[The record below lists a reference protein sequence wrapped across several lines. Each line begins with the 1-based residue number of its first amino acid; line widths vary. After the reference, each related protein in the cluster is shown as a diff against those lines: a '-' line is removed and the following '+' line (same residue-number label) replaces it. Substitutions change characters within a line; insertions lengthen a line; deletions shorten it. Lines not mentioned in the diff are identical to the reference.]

1 MAEQDRSFLHSRM
14 LDPLDSPG
22 PIPVEYSRQSQSLT
36 ADILETNR
44 LAGLHPTTAWRPEIQ
59 TSQARS
65 ALLTSEEFHLMSR
78 FSFQPNSMP
87 NTAQRSFLTGLQ
99 GSVSDRHILE
109 MANGMRQAQQEE
121 NRPLQAPQLRVD
133 TPHVQNNGNQFP
145 LQGRHSLPF
154 TMGQQAEARQI
165 YQTSQPQPHT
175 QIQSMGQ
182 DMQRSISQQGLQQ
195 SESRPSTSESRKAR
209 PSVKHLTCW
218 WWNEKGK
225 CKYTVDECLYAHHKT
240 GRVADAPRQV
250 KAGEPPVAGRKL
262 MRALREEA
270 EERAKRAPERE
281 MSILQAQNKALR
293 EAYTALSSTTSQSLS
308 AISTLR
314 QSLTRLTVEVG
325 NVERGHAGLLP
336 HSTTPEYGK
345 YQVDSQLARVLR
357 VVEDEGLLAGVGER
371 QTRAQA
377 VRVEAS
383 LVAVGLG
390 ELVEDGKRRAVTSR
404 GW

>member
-1 MAEQDRSFLHSRM
+1 
-14 LDPLDSPG
+14 
-22 PIPVEYSRQSQSLT
+22 
-36 ADILETNR
+36 
-44 LAGLHPTTAWRPEIQ
+44 
-59 TSQARS
+59 
-65 ALLTSEEFHLMSR
+65 
-78 FSFQPNSMP
+78 MP
-87 NTAQRSFLTGLQ
+87 STRCS
-99 GSVSDRHILE
+99 
-109 MANGMRQAQQEE
+109 
-121 NRPLQAPQLRVD
+121 
-133 TPHVQNNGNQFP
+133 
-145 LQGRHSLPF
+145 PF
-154 TMGQQAEARQI
+154 TM
-165 YQTSQPQPHT
+165 
-175 QIQSMGQ
+175 
-182 DMQRSISQQGLQQ
+182 
-195 SESRPSTSESRKAR
+195 
-209 PSVKHLTCW
+209 LTM
-218 WWNEKGK
+218 NF
-225 CKYTVDECLYAHHKT
+225 A
-240 GRVADAPRQV
+240 
-250 KAGEPPVAGRKL
+250 EPPVAGRKL

>member
-1 MAEQDRSFLHSRM
+1 MDKISVLRGFVSRTGFLRLFSPILDTNKHHFQRSLRFEIPKDDSSRYLVVKKEMAEHDPSFLHSRM

-59 TSQARS
+59 TSQARA

-87 NTAQRSFLTGLQ
+87 NTAQRSFFTGLQ
-99 GSVSDRHILE
+99 GSVSDRHMLE
-109 MANGMRQAQQEE
+109 MANEMRQAQQEE
-121 NRPLQAPQLRVD
+121 NRHLQAPQLRVD

-154 TMGQQAEARQI
+154 TMGQQAEAQQI
-165 YQTSQPQPHT
+165 YQTSQPQPHS

-195 SESRPSTSESRKAR
+195 SESRASTSESRKER

-250 KAGEPPVAGRKL
+250 KAGGKSLSRLFKL
-262 MRALREEA
+262 IATV
-270 EERAKRAPERE
+270 KRAD
-281 MSILQAQNKALR
+281 SLH
-293 EAYTALSSTTSQSLS
+293 YLS
-308 AISTLR
+308 ATC
-314 QSLTRLTVEVG
+314 LTPR
-325 NVERGHAGLLP
+325 
-336 HSTTPEYGK
+336 K
-345 YQVDSQLARVLR
+345 F
-357 VVEDEGLLAGVGER
+357 
-371 QTRAQA
+371 
-377 VRVEAS
+377 
-383 LVAVGLG
+383 
-390 ELVEDGKRRAVTSR
+390 
-404 GW
+404 